1 MISVTLSDFSPEI
14 PTEVVQIFIQESNQD
29 FLQEYFLEFLT
40 GSLILFAEIFLQEI
54 LDTLLDSNK
63 NKIFQLITS
72 I

>member
-14 PTEVVQIFIQESNQD
+14 PTEVVQIFIQESH
-29 FLQEYFLEFLT
+29 QEYFLEFLT
-40 GSLILFAEIFLQEI
+40 GSSILFAEIFLQEI

>member
-1 MISVTLSDFSPEI
+1 MISVTLSEFSPEI